1 MKKIKISGLVIVT
14 VMMTTIC
21 SAQNM
26 SKETTVEVGGAPMY
40 PSKNIIENAV
50 NSKDHSSR
58 ACRDTAGK
66 WTFYCLRSH

>member
-1 MKKIKISGLVIVT
+1 MKKIKISGLVIVA

-50 NSKDHSSR
+50 NSKDQIR
-58 ACRDTAGK
+58 TQEVIGQCKRFGND
-66 WTFYCLRSH
+66 RNE